1 MASEAIVNVT
11 IGGVTT
17 AVKDFNQLAE
27 ALQKTSQEA
36 KKAGEETKKGAK
48 EAKDSAKKQEDA
60 LGPVSKR
67 IKDLKKDFAGFTSDL
82 KKGFAGGVN
91 AIKGFAESIGI
102 GTKAAKGL
110 AVGLS
115 ALGIPLLI
123 AAVTALIGYFK
134 NFEGG
139 AKALQTALNVLGAIM
154 DGLTEAFMALVN
166 LDFGGFIDGIIGIGG
181 KAVEAAKGTDA
192 LFKAQKNLFEQTK
205 KLTLENAKLNKEIEG
220 QKKVLEDTTLSYDAR
235 LAALKAVNAATEKL
249 AKNQIALTQANLTEL
264 TAQLALEKNYEKRR
278 ELELKIVE
286 TQASLID
293 SQTQLNNTVYA
304 AGKAERELR
313 KEENAR
319 ITEAAAKRK
328 EDAAQK
334 KQSAKDVA
342 DTLEKL
348 RLRTLTDELE
358 VIKQTLAAEKQAA
371 IDSLTAKG
379 ATREQLAQLE
389 KYYDELGVNQVKA
402 YNDKKATEQETADKT
417 AQDKQD
423 QVDAQALQ
431 KQRTFDDQLLALQ
444 NGTAMT
450 AAESFQNEYF
460 AAQTALDR
468 QLQDELITREQYQQL
483 VTANDAIYAQRR
495 IDIAKNEED
504 QRKALDEQR
513 LQTASATFG
522 QLATILG
529 EATFAGKTAA
539 SAEALIQAYLGA
551 SKAYT
556 SLVGIPVV
564 GPALAAAAAAIAVTT
579 GLMNVQKI
587 QSVGYET
594 PKAATGGL
602 IVGPSHRN
610 GGVPIEAEGG
620 EYVINRASM
629 GVPGV
634 AGMAS
639 MLNSMSRPKFEAGGM
654 VSVPDINQQQQMF
667 NQLAN
672 TPVKTYV
679 LANDVTTAQQSRF
692 QIERLSTL

>member
-1 MASEAIVNVT
+1 MAEAVVNVT
-11 IGGVTT
+11 INGVTT

-60 LGPVSKR
+60 LGPVSQR
-67 IKDLKKDFAGFTSDL
+67 LKSLKEDFAGFTGDL

-91 AIKGFAESIGI
+91 AIKGFAESIGL

-166 LDFGGFIDGIIGIGG
+166 LDFGGFIDGIVGIGG

-205 KLTLENAKLNKEIEG
+205 KFTLENAKLNKEIEG
-220 QKKVLEDTTLSYDAR
+220 QKKVLEDTTLSYDTR
-235 LAALKAVNAATEKL
+235 LAALKEVNAATEKL

-264 TAQLALEKNYEKRR
+264 KAQLLLEKNYEKRR

-293 SQTQLNNTVYA
+293 SQTQLNNTVYD

-313 KEENAR
+313 KEENDR
-319 ITEAAAKRK
+319 IKEAAAKRK
-328 EDAAQK
+328 EEAAQK
-334 KQSAKDVA
+334 KQNAKDVA

-348 RLRTLTDELE
+348 RLQTLTDELE
-358 VIKQTLAAEKQAA
+358 IINQTLAAEKSAA
-371 IDSLTAKG
+371 IETLKAKG
-379 ATREQLAQLE
+379 ATAQQIAQVEEYYNQLGIQR
-389 KYYDELGVNQVKA
+389 VTA
-402 YNDKKATEQETADKT
+402 YNEKVQQTNDAAATAEADKKAQ
-417 AQDKQD
+417 QDAEK
-423 QVDAQALQ
+423 LN
-431 KQRTFDDQLLALQ
+431 KQRAFDDQLLSLQ
-444 NGTAMT
+444 AATITTAT
-450 AAESFQNEYF
+450 EQLNTEYL
-460 AAQTALDR
+460 ASQTALDR

-495 IDIAKNEED
+495 GEISKTEAQQRQANLEASLQGAADIYGQLSDLFGKETEAGKSAAIAQAYINTY
-504 QRKALDEQR
+504 L
-513 LQTASATFG
+513 SAT
-522 QLATILG
+522 
-529 EATFAGKTAA
+529 
-539 SAEALIQAYLGA
+539 
-551 SKAYT
+551 KAYQ
-556 SLVGIPVV
+556 SLAGIPVV
-564 GPALAAAAAAIAVTT
+564 GPALGIAAAAVAVAT
-579 GLMNVQKI
+579 GLKNVKTI
-587 QSVGYET
+587 KNP
-594 PKAATGGL
+594 PKAETGGM
-602 IVGPSHRN
+602 IFGPSHRN
-610 GGVPIEAEGG
+610 GGVMIEAEGG
-620 EYVINRASM
+620 EMIINKAAM
-629 GVPGV
+629 QVPGV
-634 AGMAS
+634 AGMAAMLNS
-639 MLNSMSRPKFEAGGM
+639 VSSPKKYADGGTVDNLENQLNSMSMA
-654 VSVPDINQQQQMF
+654 
-667 NQLAN
+667 
-672 TPVKTYV
+672 PVKTYV
-679 LANDVTTAQQSRF
+679 LANDVTSAQQSRF